1 MEMKTAPTRP
11 ENELIPTRASL
22 LARLKD
28 WDDSRSWGEFYEV
41 KNLNLQMPS

>member
-1 MEMKTAPTRP
+1 MDMKTLSTQPGT
-11 ENELIPTRASL
+11 ELIPTRASL